1 MKSRDILL
9 SIKRPDSRLILD
21 GKKTI
26 ELRKS
31 HPRHLGNNVYLYESG
46 NDGEKM
52 IIGKCYSRYYTQI
65 SDELCHNLNVFDV
78 INRACVSM
86 SDIIAYKPFY
96 GWLVDRPKK
105 IQSVALSEIG
115 LTRPPKSWQYLTDEQ
130 VDLIEK
136 LGKDGE

>member
-1 MKSRDILL
+1 MKNNCILL
-9 SIKRPDSRLILD
+9 SIKRPYSRLILD

-26 ELRKS
+26 ELRKN
-31 HPRHLGNNVYLYESG
+31 HPRHLNKNVYLYESG

-52 IIGKCYSRYYTQI
+52 IIGKCYSPYYTQI

-86 SDIIAYKPFY
+86 SDVIAYKPFY
-96 GWLVDRPKK
+96 GWLVERPIK
-105 IQSVALSEIG
+105 IKSVALSEIG
-115 LTRPPKSWQYLTDEQ
+115 LTRPPQSWQYLTYEQ

-136 LGKDGE
+136 LGKEDE